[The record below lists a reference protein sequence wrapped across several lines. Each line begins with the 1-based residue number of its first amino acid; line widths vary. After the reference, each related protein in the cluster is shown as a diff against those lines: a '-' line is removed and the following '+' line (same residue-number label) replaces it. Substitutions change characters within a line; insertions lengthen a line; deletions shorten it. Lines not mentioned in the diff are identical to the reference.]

1 MEAMEN
7 EFIFTAM
14 FAVVWLIL
22 SVAMLAT
29 ALVLRFKQR
38 TMGLKAYNKW
48 ADMLF
53 LIRFLW
59 LLYGVAMI
67 GAFGIELTIKLI

>member
-7 EFIFTAM
+7 EFIFTAA

-29 ALVLRFKQR
+29 ALVLKFKHR

-48 ADMLF
+48 ADAMCL
-53 LIRFLW
+53 LSFLW
-59 LLYGVAMI
+59 ALYLVAMVF
-67 GAFGIELTIKLI
+67 AFVAELMVKNL

>member
-1 MEAMEN
+1 MEN

-29 ALVLRFKQR
+29 AVYGKKKRFESA
-38 TMGLKAYNKW
+38 LDCNKVY
-48 ADMLF
+48 DMLS
-53 LIRFLW
+53 LIHFLW

-67 GAFGIELTIKLI
+67 AAFGVELTIKMM

>member
-29 ALVLRFKQR
+29 ALVLKFKQR

-48 ADMLF
+48 TDAMCLSLF
-53 LIRFLW
+53 LW
-59 LLYGVAMI
+59 ALYLVAMVS
-67 GAFGIELTIKLI
+67 AFSIELTIKLI

>member
-22 SVAMLAT
+22 SVAALVT
-29 ALVLRFKQR
+29 ALVLKFKLR
-38 TMGLKAYNKW
+38 TMSLKAYHKW
-48 ADMLF
+48 TDAMCLSF
-53 LIRFLW
+53 FLW
-59 LLYGVAMI
+59 AFFSVAMVL
-67 GAFGIELTIKLI
+67 AFVAELMVKNL

>member
-22 SVAMLAT
+22 SVAMLVT
-29 ALVLRFKQR
+29 AVYSKRKRFESA
-38 TMGLKAYNKW
+38 LDCNKVY
-48 ADMLF
+48 DMLC
-53 LIRFLW
+53 LIHFLW

-67 GAFGIELTIKLI
+67 VAFGVEMTIKLI

>member
-29 ALVLRFKQR
+29 AVYGKRKRFES
-38 TMGLKAYNKW
+38 A
-48 ADMLF
+48 LF
-53 LIRFLW
+53 LIRFLR
-59 LLYGVAMI
+59 LLYGVATI
-67 GAFGIELTIKLI
+67 AAFGVELTIKLI